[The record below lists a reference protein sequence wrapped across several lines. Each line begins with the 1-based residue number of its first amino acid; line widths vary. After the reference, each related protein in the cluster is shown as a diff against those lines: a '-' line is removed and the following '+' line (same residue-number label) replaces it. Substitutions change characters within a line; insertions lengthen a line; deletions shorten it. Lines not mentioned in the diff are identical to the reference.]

1 MQDKGT
7 KKNMAFRF
15 NVSMIAQLQAASRA
29 TGLSM
34 TGVIEKCVD
43 AHLDN
48 LLVQVRAEQTVA
60 AKELMDLR
68 KRKK

>member
-1 MQDKGT
+1 MQDKDP
-7 KKNMAFRF
+7 KKIMAFRF
-15 NVSMIAQLQAASRA
+15 RISMIAQLKIASKA

>member
-15 NVSMIAQLQAASRA
+15 KVSMIAQVQAASKA

-34 TGVIEKCVD
+34 TGDIEKCVD
-43 AHLDN
+43 GHIDKLISQIRDE
-48 LLVQVRAEQTVA
+48 RKDG